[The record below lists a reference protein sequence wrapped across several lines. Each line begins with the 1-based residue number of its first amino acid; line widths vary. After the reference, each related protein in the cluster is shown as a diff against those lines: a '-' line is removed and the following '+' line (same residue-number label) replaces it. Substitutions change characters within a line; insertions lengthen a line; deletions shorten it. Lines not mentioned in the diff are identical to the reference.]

1 LTYGVVPGRWHLSPE
16 LIMGLQAAVGALAVV
31 ALNRA
36 IGLEES
42 AWAVVACTYVVAAT
56 ATGTMERVR
65 RRIVGTLIGVPV
77 GLVCL
82 PIAEHAP
89 LLIWAAAALAMIVY
103 AMALPQRYDIACG
116 AFAFT
121 LVVTLAVSGSHSIV
135 LLTARAWETL
145 LGGAL
150 GLAAA
155 SVVFP
160 LRSSRPVG

>member
-1 LTYGVVPGRWHLSPE
+1 
-16 LIMGLQAAVGALAVV
+16 
-31 ALNRA
+31 
-36 IGLEES
+36 
-42 AWAVVACTYVVAAT
+42 
-56 ATGTMERVR
+56 
-65 RRIVGTLIGVPV
+65 
-77 GLVCL
+77 
-82 PIAEHAP
+82 
-89 LLIWAAAALAMIVY
+89 
-103 AMALPQRYDIACG
+103 MALPQRYDIACG